1 MEWSPAAIINEELRI
16 PHSTFFIAAKR
27 ESLKTHNSKFK
38 NSRTMKKKYIN
49 PKLAV
54 VKLQT
59 MQMLASSTNL
69 VLSEIEITDEG
80 DLLSRE
86 FEFEEDDFDMDEE
99 EI

>member
-1 MEWSPAAIINEELRI
+1 
-16 PHSTFFIAAKR
+16 
-27 ESLKTHNSKFK
+27 
-38 NSRTMKKKYIN
+38 MKKEYIN
-49 PKLAV
+49 PKLAL

-86 FEFEEDDFDMDEE
+86 FEFEEELDDFDMDEE

>member
-38 NSRTMKKKYIN
+38 NSRTMKKEYIN

>member
-1 MEWSPAAIINEELRI
+1 
-16 PHSTFFIAAKR
+16 
-27 ESLKTHNSKFK
+27 
-38 NSRTMKKKYIN
+38 MKKEYIN

>member
-1 MEWSPAAIINEELRI
+1 
-16 PHSTFFIAAKR
+16 
-27 ESLKTHNSKFK
+27 
-38 NSRTMKKKYIN
+38 MKKEYIN

-86 FEFEEDDFDMDEE
+86 FEFEEDDLDIDEE

>member
-1 MEWSPAAIINEELRI
+1 
-16 PHSTFFIAAKR
+16 
-27 ESLKTHNSKFK
+27 
-38 NSRTMKKKYIN
+38 MKKEYIN

-86 FEFEEDDFDMDEE
+86 FEFEEELDDFDMDEE

>member
-1 MEWSPAAIINEELRI
+1 MRNVEWSPAAIINEELRI

-38 NSRTMKKKYIN
+38 NSRTMKKEYIN
-49 PKLAV
+49 PKLAL

-69 VLSEIEITDEG
+69 VLSEIEIN
-80 DLLSRE
+80 L
-86 FEFEEDDFDMDEE
+86 
-99 EI
+99 

>member
-1 MEWSPAAIINEELRI
+1 MR
-16 PHSTFFIAAKR
+16 
-27 ESLKTHNSKFK
+27 SLKTHNSKFK
-38 NSRTMKKKYIN
+38 NSRTMKKEYIN

>member
-1 MEWSPAAIINEELRI
+1 
-16 PHSTFFIAAKR
+16 
-27 ESLKTHNSKFK
+27 
-38 NSRTMKKKYIN
+38 MKKEYIY
-49 PKLAV
+49 PELAV

-86 FEFEEDDFDMDEE
+86 FEFEEELDDFDMDEE